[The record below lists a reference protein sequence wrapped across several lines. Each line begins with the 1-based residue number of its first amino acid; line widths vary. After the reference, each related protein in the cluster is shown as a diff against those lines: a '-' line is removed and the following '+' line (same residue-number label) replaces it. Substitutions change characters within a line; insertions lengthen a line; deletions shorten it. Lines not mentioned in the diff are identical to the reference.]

1 LTGLAFV
8 PGGEVGASPDVFFDG
23 GFGFIDACHE
33 LHYRLLKSQEKR
45 NGLSLGKEKPPKAEA
60 QHTNKYL
67 LKARNHQV
75 FIFLVQ
81 EIQCRCD
88 KGHLGGARY
97 NEIPDHW

>member
-1 LTGLAFV
+1 MR
-8 PGGEVGASPDVFFDG
+8 ASPDVFFDG